1 MFNLKN
7 KIINIDIQ
15 LRFTQFELIESIMH
29 MNMYSILFIL

>member
-15 LRFTQFELIESIMH
+15 LRFTQFELIESIIQIH
-29 MNMYSILFIL
+29 MYSILFIL